1 MPGLLKKIA
10 VDLIVFDLD
19 GTLADSLPDLTNAA
33 NYALGRLD
41 LPARSPEE
49 VRGMIGGGERKFME
63 RLVGPDHQ
71 ALADDCLELYL
82 DYYSRHCSD
91 LTRLYPGVLETLE
104 KLSGKKLAV
113 LSNKLQRLTEAVLK
127 TLEIARF
134 FAASRGGGAGLPLKP
149 AAEPLMSLIQD
160 LGVAPGRTLMVGDKP
175 ADVMTARGAG
185 ARIAA
190 VTYGYGELASL
201 QAATPD
207 FLLARFDQLVDIVE

>member
-1 MPGLLKKIA
+1 MPDSLKKIA

-33 NYALGRLD
+33 NHACRRLG
-41 LPARSPEE
+41 LPERNPATIA
-49 VRGMIGGGERKFME
+49 GMIGGGERMFME

-71 ALADDCLELYL
+71 ALTEDCLKLYL
-82 DYYSRHCSD
+82 DYYSRHCGD
-91 LTRLYPGVLETLE
+91 LTRPYPGVPETLE
-104 KLSGKKLAV
+104 KLAGKKLAV
-113 LSNKLQRLTEAVLK
+113 LSNKLQRLTEAVLAA
-127 TLEIARF
+127 LGLARC

-149 AAEPLMSLIQD
+149 AAAPLTALIRD
-160 LGVAPGRTLMVGDKP
+160 LGVESGRTLMVGDKP

-185 ARIAA
+185 AHIAA

-201 QAATPD
+201 ASANPD